1 MGMLGDLILSAR
13 IAGVVMNFPLYDGGV
28 SEKARRLIADGR
40 LDEALEEYRRLAELG
55 SGLAKCVLAYLNL
68 RDLPR
73 TPRDVT
79 GAKILANA
87 ALNSEPGYANYV
99 LAYVAAFEKNAPK
112 AIDLMCKSHKAKFIP
127 AASALGLI
135 LGQGYGTSKD
145 PKKAETFLL
154 RASFSRHIPAPMLL
168 CRFYLRG
175 DCGLAKWILG
185 LLFFPFAFV
194 YAWIGARFLIF
205 SVYTFRHFNVS
216 VPPMFNERAL
226 RARTAT

>member
-40 LDEALEEYRRLAELG
+40 LDDALEEYRRLAELG
-55 SGLAKCVLAYLNL
+55 SGLAKCVLAYLSL

-154 RASFSRHIPAPMLL
+154 RANFFAPHSGPNVTLSFLPA
-168 CRFYLRG
+168 RRLRPCKMDFG
-175 DCGLAKWILG
+175 SP
-185 LLFFPFAFV
+185 FFPF
-194 YAWIGARFLIF
+194 RFCLCVDLRSVFNIF
-205 SVYTFRHFNVS
+205 CLHF
-216 VPPMFNERAL
+216 
-226 RARTAT
+226 